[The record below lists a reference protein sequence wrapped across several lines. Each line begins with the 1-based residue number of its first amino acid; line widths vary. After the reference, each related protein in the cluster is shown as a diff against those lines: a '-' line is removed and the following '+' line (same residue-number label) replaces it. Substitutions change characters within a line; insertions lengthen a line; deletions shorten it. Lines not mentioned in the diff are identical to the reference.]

1 MQQHTGRSLRSQA
14 QPGSAARSQ
23 LSRSQQRRQYP
34 HHDSIPSDD
43 ELSGQRSHSY
53 SDDDS
58 LTLDAVPALEQRYG
72 FIGRG
77 PPPRPQSNTQD
88 RLEYTA
94 THHIDL
100 TPFHYTENTGVPFSG
115 NRYRSNTLP
124 RRAATQ
130 PVRSTRSTAVCED
143 PIHSPD
149 TGERSRGGLQLEHLF
164 EQLLLKQEQIIQ
176 QQDRHHQELQQ
187 ENRLLHVRLASLE
200 LAETHAAPPEPT
212 PTGNAA
218 PARRPA
224 RGLKATRGSATTRA
238 RAPEKRSQCQTIP
251 APVVAEPEAAPREV
265 SDGDSADRE
274 HDDGQAAR
282 IIQSMVTSAFRKACD
297 VAGNHWPDPALPRTN
312 DATGEL
318 YLTPFFDFDVA
329 YPANNRIFR
338 AVAKKV
344 ESQLNSSLPPGVEKS
359 DVPTFG
365 TLTTMAK
372 VSFRGFKKNRKRT
385 VDDAVAQRAEVN
397 ARTLRHFRRRETKL
411 SHIQSQIVPYSEE
424 RGIDATVLGDMI
436 VEQHLSDEA
445 SGPED
450 DEETSDAWKM
460 RMAVKYKISDLSIAN
475 LKNHRFLEVSEC
487 PWRSET
493 YSDMLHDMLSMWDA
507 SLTPKERANMKYLR
521 MRGTHR
527 LSSRVP
533 TIAPYDFGI
542 SLDWLKQHQDDT
554 LHGPLLRDWNTY
566 GKTDGFDAWKL
577 NQHEKTAEG
586 PAAEEEG
593 ADGLLTV
600 QEGA

>member
-1 MQQHTGRSLRSQA
+1 
-14 QPGSAARSQ
+14 
-23 LSRSQQRRQYP
+23 
-34 HHDSIPSDD
+34 
-43 ELSGQRSHSY
+43 
-53 SDDDS
+53 
-58 LTLDAVPALEQRYG
+58 
-72 FIGRG
+72 
-77 PPPRPQSNTQD
+77 
-88 RLEYTA
+88 
-94 THHIDL
+94 
-100 TPFHYTENTGVPFSG
+100 
-115 NRYRSNTLP
+115 
-124 RRAATQ
+124 
-130 PVRSTRSTAVCED
+130 
-143 PIHSPD
+143 
-149 TGERSRGGLQLEHLF
+149 
-164 EQLLLKQEQIIQ
+164 
-176 QQDRHHQELQQ
+176 
-187 ENRLLHVRLASLE
+187 
-200 LAETHAAPPEPT
+200 
-212 PTGNAA
+212 
-218 PARRPA
+218 
-224 RGLKATRGSATTRA
+224 
-238 RAPEKRSQCQTIP
+238 
-251 APVVAEPEAAPREV
+251 
-265 SDGDSADRE
+265 
-274 HDDGQAAR
+274 
-282 IIQSMVTSAFRKACD
+282 MVTSAFRKACD

-344 ESQLNSSLPPGVEKS
+344 ESQLNVTSTSISYRAGSLTCDQSSLPPGVEKS

-397 ARTLRHFRRRETKL
+397 ARTLRHFRRRETVGVVGNVRVL
-411 SHIQSQIVPYSEE
+411 CADYI

-566 GKTDGFDAWKL
+566 GKTDGF
-577 NQHEKTAEG
+577 
-586 PAAEEEG
+586 
-593 ADGLLTV
+593 
-600 QEGA
+600 